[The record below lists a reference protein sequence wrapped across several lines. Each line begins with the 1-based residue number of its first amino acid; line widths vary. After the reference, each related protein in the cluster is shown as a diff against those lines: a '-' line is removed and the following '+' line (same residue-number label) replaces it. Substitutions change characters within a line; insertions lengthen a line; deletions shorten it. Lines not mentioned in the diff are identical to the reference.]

1 LVVIEIACGSPPA
14 PRDRTLADLRRLR
27 SSAIASTDE
36 TLALIEGKQLNDSGC
51 GAVDVSLLASV
62 LLTPEAALWTYDKNL
77 DALAKSL
84 KAAFDDAV
92 L

>member
-1 LVVIEIACGSPPA
+1 LVVIEIACGTPPA
-14 PRDRTLADLRRLR
+14 PRDRTLADLSRLR

-62 LLTPEAALWTYDKNL
+62 LLTAEAALWTYDKNL

-92 L
+92 R